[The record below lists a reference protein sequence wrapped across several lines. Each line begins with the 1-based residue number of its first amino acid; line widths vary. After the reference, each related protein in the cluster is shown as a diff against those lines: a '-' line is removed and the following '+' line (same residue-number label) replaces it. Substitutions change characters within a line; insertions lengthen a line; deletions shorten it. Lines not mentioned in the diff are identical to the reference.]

1 MTYIINY
8 LLANGVPRDTIILIL
23 MLPIVATIIA
33 FSRQIVGIK
42 TFGIYTPLIIV
53 FTFVAIGIR
62 YGIIIF
68 VTVLLIGSLLRMI
81 LKRFRFLYL
90 PRMAIL
96 IILVALIILLMF
108 WEAAFSQRID
118 FITTS
123 IVPIIII
130 IILVEKFIAAQIG
143 KGARTATIL
152 TIETFVIA
160 VVCYMVVQWTTLQ
173 NIVLEKPGWVIIG
186 TIIVNILLGKWT
198 GLRLFEYIR
207 FKDVLKYVE
216 LPESPQKK

>member
-1 MTYIINY
+1 
-8 LLANGVPRDTIILIL
+8 

-53 FTFVAIGIR
+53 FAFVAIGIQ
-62 YGIIIF
+62 YGVMIF
-68 VTVLLIGSLLRMI
+68 VTTLLIGSLIRMVLRH
-81 LKRFRFLYL
+81 FRFLYL

-118 FITTS
+118 FITAS
-123 IVPIIII
+123 IFPILIM
-130 IILVEKFIAAQIG
+130 IILVEKFIAAQIE

-160 VVCYMVVQWTTLQ
+160 IICYIIIQWTALQ
-173 NIVLEKPGWVIIG
+173 NFTLAKPGWVIIG
-186 TIIVNILLGKWT
+186 SIVANILLGKWT

-207 FKDVLKYVE
+207 FKDVLKYAE
-216 LPESPQKK
+216 LPEPPKKK